1 MADSNS
7 FFAQWSPR
15 ILSVFR
21 IVFGLLF
28 MLHGSQKLFNY
39 PAGDPAWGFPVPL
52 FSLPGIAG
60 ALELVGGLLI
70 LLGLFT
76 RPAAFIVSGQ
86 MAVAYFMGHF
96 TPNAFWPMQNGGEL
110 AVLYCFAFLYLAVA
124 GGGHWSMDY
133 CYRRRS
139 TDEDN
144 LP

>member
-7 FFAQWSPR
+7 FFATWSPR

-28 MLHGSQKLFNY
+28 MLHGSQKLFNI
-39 PAGDPAWGFPVPL
+39 PAGEPGMPFPFPL
-52 FSLPGIAG
+52 FTLPGIAG

-76 RPAAFIVSGQ
+76 RPVAFILSGE
-86 MAVAYFMGHF
+86 MAVAYFKGHF
-96 TPNAFWPMQNGGEL
+96 TPQAFWPMQNGGEL

-124 GGGHWSMDY
+124 GGGRWSLDY
-133 CYRRRS
+133 LLRRRS
-139 TDEDN
+139 
-144 LP
+144 

>member
-1 MADSNS
+1 
-7 FFAQWSPR
+7 
-15 ILSVFR
+15 
-21 IVFGLLF
+21 
-28 MLHGSQKLFNY
+28 
-39 PAGDPAWGFPVPL
+39 
-52 FSLPGIAG
+52 
-60 ALELVGGLLI
+60 LELIGGLLI

-96 TPNAFWPMQNGGEL
+96 TPSAFWPMQNGGEL

-124 GGGHWSMDY
+124 GGGPWSMDY

-139 TDEDN
+139 SDEAN